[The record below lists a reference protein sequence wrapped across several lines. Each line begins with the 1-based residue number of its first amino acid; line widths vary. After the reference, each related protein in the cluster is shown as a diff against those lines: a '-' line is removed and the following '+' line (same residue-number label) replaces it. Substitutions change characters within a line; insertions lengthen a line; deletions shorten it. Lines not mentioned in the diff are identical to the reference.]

1 MRQNITCVEWSY
13 CQWDDP
19 FEKGEQ
25 GYVCVAASCS
35 FVNQSTVAAGG
46 DVVHD
51 YGRRRRHIR
60 LLRVVIGN
68 ATEPVGLDCG

>member
-1 MRQNITCVEWSY
+1 M
-13 CQWDDP
+13 
-19 FEKGEQ
+19 
-25 GYVCVAASCS
+25 
-35 FVNQSTVAAGG
+35 NQSTVAAGG
-46 DVVHD
+46 DIVHD